1 MCTQAEAV
9 QFVVVS
15 LFITAL
21 AYKVTI
27 SQISMYVYVHTFM
40 CACYVYVYELAC
52 ILY

>member
-27 SQISMYVYVHTFM
+27 SQISMYVYVHTYT
-40 CACYVYVYELAC
+40 CACYVYIYM
-52 ILY
+52 YM